1 MLVKLI
7 WLVAMAGGMAWWL
20 KRDVE
25 VYRRF
30 QLLTATADRQHVL
43 WRWIAQSF
51 AIFLGASLVSLWLA
65 DGLRDFSGFPSA
77 FEPLHQALGDQ
88 RPARSGGI
96 SVGMMAGIAIGVT
109 VVIFVQWLRLRKMMK
124 PLEGPADALIPRN
137 GREAAIALVLSV
149 NAGVVEELFFR
160 LALPL
165 LLFRLTG
172 SAPAAFGLAI
182 VGFGLAHAYQGWK
195 GVAATMLA
203 GGVLSL
209 MYIAH
214 GSLLRVMVIH
224 AVMDV
229 LALIVRPA
237 IVNWLARRTRAVGLG
252 A

>member
-1 MLVKLI
+1 MKSICLIVML
-7 WLVAMAGGMAWWL
+7 GGMAWWL
-20 KRDVE
+20 KQDVE

-30 QLLTATADRQHVL
+30 KALTATADRQRVF
-43 WRWIAQSF
+43 WRWIWQSF
-51 AIFLGASLVSLWLA
+51 AVFVGASLVCLWLA
-65 DGLRDFSGFPSA
+65 DGLSPFSPFPSA
-77 FEPLHQALGDQ
+77 FEPLHQALGGH

-96 SVGMMAGIAIGVT
+96 SGSMMVGIAIGLAI
-109 VVIFVQWLRLRKMMK
+109 VIAVQALRLRKMLK

-137 GREAAIALVLSV
+137 GQERAIALVLSV

-172 SAPAAFGLAI
+172 SATIAFGLAV

-209 MYIAH
+209 MYLAH
-214 GSLLRVMVIH
+214 GSLLRVMMIH
-224 AVMDV
+224 AVIDI

-237 IVNWLARRTRAVGLG
+237 IVGWLARRTPAVGMG
-252 A
+252 V